1 MSSRG
6 NFICLF
12 FIVLFIFGFSF
23 WWSLSYMTNLNDMS
37 NMTSPSLYTIFHVAA
52 GVTAR
57 TSCLPSQ
64 VESCAKRL
72 KMKIAFW
79 KEIRVS
85 LNPCLIVLFSL
96 FLVLCLV
103 AQLCPI
109 LYNPMDCTLPGFS
122 IHGDSPSKNAGMGC
136 HALLQGIFLTQVSH
150 IAGNSFTVW
159 ATREAPLFSTV
170 IINQECGVAD
180 GADNINI

>member
-1 MSSRG
+1 
-6 NFICLF
+6 
-12 FIVLFIFGFSF
+12 
-23 WWSLSYMTNLNDMS
+23 MTNLNDMS
-37 NMTSPSLYTIFHVAA
+37 NMTSPTLYTIFHVAA

-85 LNPCLIVLFSL
+85 LNSCLIVLFSL

-122 IHGDSPSKNAGMGC
+122 IHGDSPSKNARMGC

-150 IAGNSFTVW
+150 IAGNSFT
-159 ATREAPLFSTV
+159 
-170 IINQECGVAD
+170 I
-180 GADNINI
+180 